1 MYYTNGLNPVSR
13 FIDSLRLFCYVLE
26 MKKYFFLSFMLL
38 ILSLPKSSYGFDV
51 TGLQPVSPYGV
62 FSTFS
67 AESLPKGKIA
77 LSADAEI
84 LFDQDFYRFLFKS
97 AYGITDTIEVDVTI
111 PYIYKW
117 ADRVDGF
124 EDIAVGFKHRFLGEK
139 KYGPSIAY
147 ILNASIPSGRDE
159 FTTEGSFGG
168 GLIVSKRV
176 GPVMGHFNVLYEK
189 PCTGSL
195 HDEVILAAGIDF
207 AAAHNM
213 KLLAELY
220 SKKGFDSKKF
230 DSTEL
235 RVGYRVKASDMLY
248 TTVGAAFDIETR
260 DPQYRLLFSV
270 SFLLPGEKKVIKKL
284 YEEE

>member
-1 MYYTNGLNPVSR
+1 MLP
-13 FIDSLRLFCYVLE
+13 
-26 MKKYFFLSFMLL
+26 FMLL
-38 ILSLPKSSYGFDV
+38 ILSSPKNSPAFEI
-51 TGLQPVSPYGV
+51 TGLQPTAPYGV

-67 AESLPKGKIA
+67 AESPPKGKIA

-84 LFDQDFYRFLFKS
+84 LFEPDFYRFLFKA
-97 AYGITDTIEVDVTI
+97 AYGITDNIECDITI

-117 ADRVDGF
+117 ADSVDGF
-124 EDIAVGFKHRFLGEK
+124 EDFAIGLKHRFVDEG

-176 GPVMGHFNVLYEK
+176 GPVKGHFNVFYEK
-189 PCTGSL
+189 PGKGSL
-195 HDEVILAAGIDF
+195 DEEVILAAGLDF

-213 KLLAELY
+213 KLLAEIY
-220 SKKGFDSKKF
+220 SKKGFDADEF

-235 RVGYRVKASDMLY
+235 RFGYRIKASDILY
-248 TTVGAAFDIETR
+248 TTVGAAFDIAR
-260 DPQYRLLFSV
+260 KDPKYRLLLSL
-270 SFLLPGEKKVIKKL
+270 SFLLPPEKKVIKKL

>member
-1 MYYTNGLNPVSR
+1 MLIFVGL
-13 FIDSLRLFCYVLE
+13 FIDSLEVFCYVLE
-26 MKKYFFLSFMLL
+26 MRKYFLLPVMLF
-38 ILSLPKSSYGFDV
+38 ILFFPKVSPGFDIA
-51 TGLQPVSPYGV
+51 GLQPTPPYGV

-67 AESLPKGKIA
+67 AESPPKGKIA

-84 LFDQDFYRFLFKS
+84 LFEPDFYRFLFKA
-97 AYGITDTIEVDVTI
+97 AYGITDNIEFNVTI

-117 ADRVDGF
+117 AGRVDGF
-124 EDIAVGFKHRFLGEK
+124 EDIAIGLKHRFVDETR
-139 KYGPSIAY
+139 YGPSIAY

-159 FTTEGSFGG
+159 FSTDGSFGG

-176 GPVMGHFNVLYEK
+176 GPVKGHFNVFYESPGK
-189 PCTGSL
+189 GSL
-195 HDEVILAAGIDF
+195 DNEAILSAGLDF

-220 SKKGFDSKKF
+220 AKKGFDSKEF

-235 RVGYRVKASDMLY
+235 RVGYRVKVSDILY
-248 TTVGAAFDIETR
+248 TTVGAAFDIATK
-260 DPQYRLLFSV
+260 DPEYRLLFSV
-270 SFLLPGEKKVIKKL
+270 SFLLPPEKKVIKKL

>member
-1 MYYTNGLNPVSR
+1 VRR

-26 MKKYFFLSFMLL
+26 MKKYFFLSLL
-38 ILSLPKSSYGFDV
+38 LFILCFPNNSSGFDV

-67 AESLPKGKIA
+67 AESPKKGKIA
-77 LSADAEI
+77 ISADAEI
-84 LFDQDFYRFLFKS
+84 LFDPDFYRFLFKS
-97 AYGITDTIEVDVTI
+97 AYGITDTLELDFTI

-117 ADRVDGF
+117 DHHIDGF
-124 EDIAVGFKHRFLGEK
+124 EDIAIGFKHRFLGEK

-159 FTTEGSFGG
+159 FSTEGSYGG

-176 GPVMGHFNVLYEK
+176 GPVMGHINVLYEK
-189 PCTGSL
+189 PGAGSL
-195 HDEVILAAGIDF
+195 DDEVILAAGIDF

-235 RVGYRVKASDMLY
+235 RVGYRVKASDMIY
-248 TTVGAAFDIETR
+248 TTVGASFDIEAR
-260 DPQYRLLFSV
+260 DPQYRLLLSV
-270 SFLLPGEKKVIKKL
+270 SFLLPHEKKVIRKL

>member
-1 MYYTNGLNPVSR
+1 MLIFVRG
-13 FIDSLRLFCYVLE
+13 FIDSLKVFCYVLE
-26 MKKYFFLSFMLL
+26 MRKYLLLPFMLL
-38 ILSLPKSSYGFDV
+38 ILSFPKNSPAFEI
-51 TGLQPVSPYGV
+51 TGLQPTPPYGI

-67 AESLPKGKIA
+67 AESPPKGKIA

-84 LFDQDFYRFLFKS
+84 LFEPDFYRFLFKA
-97 AYGITDTIEVDVTI
+97 AYGITDNIECNLTI

-124 EDIAVGFKHRFLGEK
+124 EDFAIGLKHRFVDES

-147 ILNASIPSGRDE
+147 ILNASVPSGRDE
-159 FTTEGSFGG
+159 FTTNGSFGG

-176 GPVMGHFNVLYEK
+176 GPVKGHFNVFYEK
-189 PCTGSL
+189 PGKGSL
-195 HDEVILAAGIDF
+195 DDEVILAAGLDF

-220 SKKGFDSKKF
+220 SKKGFDTNEF

-235 RVGYRVKASDMLY
+235 RVGYRVKASEILY
-248 TTVGAAFDIETR
+248 TTVGAAFDIAR
-260 DPQYRLLFSV
+260 KDPKYRLLLSL
-270 SFLLPGEKKVIKKL
+270 SFLLPPEKKVIKKL